1 MNYPFTNS
9 TLLLINYLWKWI
21 KLTELRLIPSGHIM
35 LFFIVFIEFRCCWGW
50 LLLNDSIAKSPVSRP
65 KRVTLT
71 TREMAATIWIHRET
85 NIRTRSM
92 WSAKRN
98 LNRMKE
104 INRNVFLLNILTS
117 WITLTSFLL
126 SICTSSSFFFLRSH
140 WRQRNKLW
148 IIIKNS
154 LYFLL
159 GIDCYC
165 NHTSW
170 SKVVDYFHYH

>member
-21 KLTELRLIPSGHIM
+21 KLTELRLIPSGHVM
-35 LFFIVFIEFRCCWGW
+35 LFLIVFIEFRCCWGW
-50 LLLNDSIAKSPVSRP
+50 LLLNDSIAKSPVSRA
-65 KRVTLT
+65 KRVM
-71 TREMAATIWIHRET
+71 TRTRQMDATIWIHRET

-98 LNRMKE
+98 LDRMKK
-104 INRNVFLLNILTS
+104 INQNVFLLNILTI
-117 WITLTSFLL
+117 WITLTSVFL

-148 IIIKNS
+148 KIINS
-154 LYFLL
+154 FYFFLD
-159 GIDCYC
+159 IDCYFD
-165 NHTSW
+165 HTSW
-170 SKVVDYFHYH
+170 